1 MEQVI
6 LVNENDQSI
15 GVMEKMQVHQEGKL
29 HRAFSVFIFNDK
41 GELLLQQRASKKYHS
56 GGLWTNTCCSH
67 PSPERDEETI
77 VSAKR
82 RLKEEM
88 GFETEITPAFTFIY
102 KADVGKELTEYEFD
116 HVFIGTYNG
125 SINPD
130 PNEVKNFRYIPFEEI
145 RSIMI
150 KNPFQF
156 TKWFTIAYPL
166 VEAWMHK
173 NRPVK

>member
-6 LVNENDQSI
+6 LVNENDQAI
-15 GVMEKMQVHQEGKL
+15 GIMEKLQVHKEGKL

-41 GELLLQQRASKKYHS
+41 GEILLQQRASKKYHS
-56 GGLWTNTCCSH
+56 GGLWSNACCSH
-67 PSPERDEETI
+67 PSPDNNEEI
-77 VSAKR
+77 LVSAKR

-88 GFETEITPAFTFIY
+88 GFDAEISSAFSFIY
-102 KADVGKELTEYEFD
+102 NTPVGKDLTEHEYD

-125 SINPD
+125 PINPNPD
-130 PNEVKNFRYIPFEEI
+130 EVKNYRFIPFEEV

-150 KNPFQF
+150 KQPYQF

-166 VEAWMHK
+166 VAAWMQK
-173 NRPVK
+173 NEVVK

>member
-15 GVMEKMQVHQEGKL
+15 GVMEKMQVHKEGKL

-56 GGLWTNTCCSH
+56 GGLWANTCCSH
-67 PSPERDEETI
+67 PSPEKDEVVI
-77 VSAKR
+77 DSAKR
-82 RLKEEM
+82 RLMEEM
-88 GFETEITPAFTFIY
+88 GFETELSPAFSFVY
-102 KADVGKELTEYEFD
+102 KAEVGGGLIEHEFD

-125 SINPD
+125 TVKPNPD
-130 PNEVKNFRYIPFEEI
+130 EVKNYRFIPFEEI

-166 VEAWMHK
+166 VEAWMLK
-173 NRPVK
+173 NQPL